1 MCNNCRE
8 TSSGSVALSLAM
20 TNPELVWAY
29 NQEQKRAAHQASKAQ
44 QQSQTQQQQQ
54 PQSDIMS
61 SSASTFS
68 GSTAYSFD
76 KGLNKADSK
85 QKRSVKQ
92 RIKEAFKDL
101 GSPPAAHHDRVNG
114 RKTEEPAP
122 EYGPM
127 SSTPQS
133 RT

>member
-1 MCNNCRE
+1 MCKNCHE

-29 NQEQKRAAHQASKAQ
+29 NQEQKRATCQASKAQ
-44 QQSQTQQQQQ
+44 QSQIQQQQ

-68 GSTAYSFD
+68 GSTAYSYD
-76 KGLNKADSK
+76 KGLDKTDTK

-101 GSPPAAHHDRVNG
+101 GSPPTAYHDRVNG